1 MNRIVSII
9 CCRAEEYV
17 LDSQSNNF
25 ANARHRELLL
35 KIPSIFRLPATKFL
49 KQNSADRS
57 IVDDDILEAQISV
70 GEYDLVFVL
79 S

>member
-9 CCRAEEYV
+9 CRRAEEYV
-17 LDSQSNNF
+17 LDSQSNNL
-25 ANARHRELLL
+25 ANARHRELL
-35 KIPSIFRLPATKFL
+35 KIPSIFRVPATKFL

-70 GEYDLVFVL
+70 DEYDLVFVL